1 MIRRALPVLL
11 AALASCGG
19 SGLPLV
25 LTVDLG
31 APGLEDDFTIVDEAG
46 LWSVGEFGPGL
57 RVVKPADPG
66 GAGFVHGG
74 VRSIFQ
80 LNGGF
85 EVTVTFDLLEFPA
98 PSGDGVNEAVLA
110 VSRSDERVFRVVRRS
125 DAAGERVLAFQG
137 ETLVA
142 EAPSALLRGRL
153 RIRRVS
159 TSSFIAEIAP
169 PDGAFTTLV
178 RVDHVYS
185 GAARVQ
191 LLGRQGSD
199 TGAPR
204 TALDLCFPEL
214 VLGATSIT
222 GLSERLRPS
231 PPL

>member
-1 MIRRALPVLL
+1 M
-11 AALASCGG
+11 
-19 SGLPLV
+19 
-25 LTVDLG
+25 
-31 APGLEDDFTIVDEAG
+31 
-46 LWSVGEFGPGL
+46 
-57 RVVKPADPG
+57 
-66 GAGFVHGG
+66 
-74 VRSIFQ
+74 
-80 LNGGF
+80 
-85 EVTVTFDLLEFPA
+85 
-98 PSGDGVNEAVLA
+98 NEAVLA

-185 GAARVQ
+185 GAARVE